1 MPLLASFLH
10 PVLSSTPSASF
21 KSIAPR
27 QEERNED
34 ETFEKHDQ
42 VWKYRAYLAWGSLK
56 RARMVFKDQQKSDK
70 SSTST
75 TEEARNNKI
84 KLQQD
89 KFSKWLLML
98 DLTVMYLNWDK
109 LLWSWRVPSL
119 SILVLKSPCKN
130 TSKKTTHHF
139 SLPHEIFQLFKIKPR
154 LCKQC
159 RHSSMKHANKFCAW

>member
-1 MPLLASFLH
+1 MGQK
-10 PVLSSTPSASF
+10 T
-21 KSIAPR
+21 
-27 QEERNED
+27 D
-34 ETFEKHDQ
+34 G
-42 VWKYRAYLAWGSLK
+42 VWKEQEWFSK
-56 RARMVFKDQQKSDK
+56 TSKKSDK
-70 SSTST
+70 LSTST

-98 DLTVMYLNWDK
+98 NLTVMHLNWDK

-139 SLPHEIFQLFKIKPR
+139 SFPHEIFQLFKIKPR

-159 RHSSMKHANKFCAW
+159 KDILPWSMLTNFVLDKITQEERFFF